1 MTGDGIPGG
10 LATAVAAR
18 PGHPD
23 RWWSRLV
30 TESARPR
37 RVARWPHAH
46 WLAVGT
52 VCFGAFMGQLDAS
65 IVTLTFP
72 ALTGEFHTSLGAVE
86 WVSLAYLLT
95 LVTLLTPVGRVS
107 DLFGRKLVYLQGFV
121 VFTGASALC
130 GLAPTL
136 LALVG
141 FRVLQA
147 VGAAMM
153 QANSVALV
161 ATSVPRPAM
170 RAALGVQAAAQA
182 LGLALG
188 PTVGGLLVG
197 GLGWQWVFW
206 VNVPIGAVALVVGR
220 LLLPRTRARH
230 PIRRFDLAG
239 LVLLATASTAALLA
253 VSAASGLSLAPAVV
267 LGLLI
272 LAAAA
277 GWGLVRVER
286 RATSPLLDL
295 TLLRRGGVG
304 AGLTGALCGYLVL
317 FGPLVVVPVALAER
331 GLSTA
336 RSGLVLT
343 ALPAGFALAATLG
356 GSMLPARWSDPRRGL
371 TGATMCLLA
380 LAALLVLPLRPV
392 VLAPMLGLLGVG
404 LGVFTPANNATIMGR
419 IPAAEA
425 GVGGGLVNM
434 TRGLGTA
441 LGVAFSTLALHLT
454 PSQGPRL
461 AMAVLALAALVAAAC
476 TRLPGSHPARQGV
489 RSAGGDERRTGPAGG
504 RP

>member
-1 MTGDGIPGG
+1 MSGDHGG
-10 LATAVAAR
+10 GRTTVLPAGFA
-18 PGHPD
+18 D
-23 RWWSRLV
+23 RWWAPLV

-72 ALTGEFHTSLGAVE
+72 ALTGAFHTPLGAVE
-86 WVSLAYLLT
+86 WVSLGYLLA
-95 LVTLLTPVGRVS
+95 LVALLTPVGRVS

-136 LALVG
+136 SALVG

-161 ATSVPRPAM
+161 ATSVPRPSM

-188 PTVGGLLVG
+188 PTVGGLLVT

-206 VNVPIGAVALVVGR
+206 VNVPIGVAAVVAGR
-220 LLLPRTRARH
+220 FLLPRTRART

-253 VSAASGLSLAPAVV
+253 VSVASGLPLPPAAVAALLALAV
-267 LGLLI
+267 
-272 LAAAA
+272 AA
-277 GWGLVRVER
+277 GWGLLRVER
-286 RATSPLLDL
+286 RAASPLVDL
-295 TLLRRGGVG
+295 GLLRRGGVA

-317 FGPLVVVPVALAER
+317 FGPLVVVPVALVGR

-336 RSGLVLT
+336 HAGAVLT

-356 GSMLPARWSDPRRGL
+356 GCVLPRRWSDARRGRA
-371 TGATMCLLA
+371 GAAVCVLA
-380 LAALLVLPLRPV
+380 LAALLVLPLRPG
-392 VLAPMLGLLGVG
+392 VLAPLLGLLGVG
-404 LGVFTPANNATIMGR
+404 LGVFTPANNAAIMGR
-419 IPAAEA
+419 IPASSA

-441 LGVAFSTLALHLT
+441 LGVAFSTLALHLA
-454 PSQGPRL
+454 PAEGPRV
-461 AMAVLALAALVAAAC
+461 AVAVLVAAALVAGASTRATRAC
-476 TRLPGSHPARQGV
+476 RVRPSGRAPGAP
-489 RSAGGDERRTGPAGG
+489 
-504 RP
+504 